1 MAVLSDSIITF
12 FQNQGCVS
20 VNTVDEN
27 GVPHSSCKGI
37 VEINKQG
44 RVYLFDL
51 YRQRTQ
57 RNLKQNPKIS
67 ITAFDEHKFVGFCLK
82 GAAKAVTAEE
92 IDSAFLKAWE
102 ERITG
107 RLTQRL
113 LKNIHEEKGH
123 PHHPEALLPKPQYLI
138 SVDIDEIVDLTP
150 QHITKRG

>member
-1 MAVLSDSIITF
+1 MAVLNDSIINF
-12 FQNQGCVS
+12 FQNQGCVL
-20 VNTVDEN
+20 VNTIDEN

-37 VEINKQG
+37 IEINKQG

-67 ITAFDEHKFVGFCLK
+67 ITAFNEHKFIGFCLK
-82 GAAKAVTAEE
+82 GKAIAVTAAE
-92 IDSAFLKAWE
+92 IDSNLLKAWE

-123 PHHPEALLPKPQYLI
+123 SYHPEALLPKPQYLI
-138 SVDIDEIVDLTP
+138 AMDVEEIVDLTP
-150 QHITKRG
+150 QHITKRR